1 MKQPE
6 LSPYMMAR
14 KPSGIRLG
22 QIKFLERK
30 NPPILVNGS
39 IGNVMRPMHP
49 AMQRRLF
56 DLGGVNSPFHES
68 QVAHYKPIYTQN
80 INEADEYCTD
90 RVLHGYCG
98 AWFSGITGTKVDSL
112 DCDLIDG
119 LSKLHPNWQIVVEAD
134 GAKEK
139 WLKAPKTSEPVIP
152 TLTKTTIGLVN
163 LQMLGAPLDDEHV
176 HNIELVQDIVKRDM
190 GAIVTPRML
199 ADLVLHKQGLFQY
212 SKGKKILFC
221 TGYETVQH
229 RIIDDFI
236 DHIVDS
242 DISAIILADGY
253 KASCEI
259 RRIIQCR

>member
-1 MKQPE
+1 M
-6 LSPYMMAR
+6 
-14 KPSGIRLG
+14 
-22 QIKFLERK
+22 
-30 NPPILVNGS
+30 
-39 IGNVMRPMHP
+39 
-49 AMQRRLF
+49 
-56 DLGGVNSPFHES
+56 
-68 QVAHYKPIYTQN
+68 
-80 INEADEYCTD
+80 
-90 RVLHGYCG
+90 
-98 AWFSGITGTKVDSL
+98 
-112 DCDLIDG
+112 
-119 LSKLHPNWQIVVEAD
+119 
-134 GAKEK
+134 
-139 WLKAPKTSEPVIP
+139 
-152 TLTKTTIGLVN
+152 
-163 LQMLGAPLDDEHV
+163 

-242 DISAIILADGY
+242 DISDIILADGY

>member
-1 MKQPE
+1 MTSQTSYWNRLIQPGIVALVGAGGKTTV
-6 LSPYMMAR
+6 LSKLVEY
-14 KPSGIRLG
+14 GRLKG
-22 QIKFLERK
+22 Q
-30 NPPILVNGS
+30 PIV
-39 IGNVMRPMHP
+39 VTTTT
-49 AMQRRLF
+49 RLY
-56 DLGGVNSPFHES
+56 ES
-68 QVAHYKPIYTQN
+68 QVAHYEPIYTRN

-90 RVLHGYCG
+90 RILRGYCG

-119 LSKLHPNWQIVVEAD
+119 LAKLHPNWQIVVEAD

-139 WLKAPKTSEPVIP
+139 WLKAPKTTEPVIP
-152 TLTKTTIGLVN
+152 SLTKTTIGLVN
-163 LQMLGAPLDDEHV
+163 LQMLGSPLDDEHV

-242 DISAIILADGY
+242 DISDIILADGY

>member
-1 MKQPE
+1 MTSQTSYWNRLIQPGIVALVGAGGKTTV
-6 LSPYMMAR
+6 LSKLVEY
-14 KPSGIRLG
+14 GRLKG
-22 QIKFLERK
+22 Q
-30 NPPILVNGS
+30 PIVVTNTT
-39 IGNVMRPMHP
+39 
-49 AMQRRLF
+49 RLY
-56 DLGGVNSPFHES
+56 ES
-68 QVAHYKPIYTQN
+68 Q
-80 INEADEYCTD
+80 
-90 RVLHGYCG
+90 
-98 AWFSGITGTKVDSL
+98 VDSL

-119 LSKLHPNWQIVVEAD
+119 LAKLHPNWQIVVEAD

-139 WLKAPKTSEPVIP
+139 WLKAPKTTEPVIP
-152 TLTKTTIGLVN
+152 SLTKTTIGLVN

-242 DISAIILADGY
+242 DISDIILADGY